1 MMRRARRWLT
11 FEGNSAFTWL
21 WWSQTVSM
29 FGNQVTL
36 VAIPLL
42 AALSLKA
49 TPLEMGLLV
58 AVETVPYL
66 AFSLPAGVLAD
77 RADRRRLMIVSN
89 LARAGMLLLIPL
101 SAVLGF
107 LGLPWLYL
115 VAFGMGTFSVIF
127 DVAYQSYVPDLL
139 EPGELLTGNQR
150 IELSE
155 SAARTIGPG
164 FGGAIVAVAGGAV
177 AIIVDAVGYVL
188 ATAALLRA
196 RRPAVPA
203 PPTAEVPAAPVPH
216 LGTSR
221 EPDKQIGLILDIW
234 DYVAALEARVVVV
247 EAKLAEQKARA
258 LGTMSAFAGINI
270 VLKDRVLR
278 DMAAS
283 TATFNL
289 ASSAIIAVF
298 VLYAATEAAMDATS
312 IGVLIAVGNV
322 GFVLGALAVGSA
334 TARFGVGP
342 ILVASGLLGA
352 IATMILPFAVGA
364 TAAAFLLAGRF
375 VGAFAIPFYNV
386 NARALRQSRAPREAL
401 GRVNAV
407 FRLIDWGALPI
418 GALLGGLVGNV
429 FGLRATLVMAAVL
442 GVMSAAWLVW
452 SPLRQV
458 RRLDG
463 DDEAAAAPDD
473 SERRAR
479 WSFPSLVGAAGA
491 IGWSLSAAG
500 RLPTIRW
507 AGLAIGGAL
516 LQLALFLPPV
526 NSRLGPLPPILY
538 VLSSVAV
545 LACLLRNARIP
556 GLAIAAVGGTGNLL
570 AIVVNGGK
578 MPVDPAAAR
587 IAGHLPATSYTNT
600 VELVTANLKPLTDI
614 IAVPPPLPFANV
626 YSLGDVLLVVGVAI
640 TVSWALFVRRPG
652 PPDDGGASPRRP
664 NEGTRLAG
672 TGFP

>member
-1 MMRRARRWLT
+1 MRRRVRGW
-11 FEGNSAFTWL
+11 FVVERNPAFTWL

-42 AALSLKA
+42 AALTLKA
-49 TPLEMGLLV
+49 TPLEMGLLA

-66 AFSLPAGVLAD
+66 ALSLPAGVLAD

-89 LARAGMLLLIPL
+89 LARAGLLLLIPT

-107 LGLPWLYL
+107 LSLPWLYV
-115 VAFGMGTFSVIF
+115 VALGMGSFSVIF

-139 EPGELLTGNQR
+139 EPGDLLSGNQR

-164 FGGAIVAVAGGAV
+164 FGGAIVALSGGAV
-177 AIIVDAVGYVL
+177 AIIVDAIGYVV

-196 RRPAVPA
+196 RRPRAVDA
-203 PPTAEVPAAPVPH
+203 VTADPVAAPLPDVAMP
-216 LGTSR
+216 R
-221 EPDKQIGLILDIW
+221 EPDQQIGLILDIW
-234 DYVAALEARVVVV
+234 DYVAALEARLAAV
-247 EAKLAEQKARA
+247 ETALAEKKARS
-258 LGTMSAFAGINI
+258 LGPRSAFAGLNI

-298 VLYAATEAAMDATS
+298 VLYAATEAGMDPTS

-322 GFVLGALAVGSA
+322 GFVLGALGVGWA

-342 ILVASGLLGA
+342 VLVASGLLGA
-352 IATMILPFAVGA
+352 LATMILPFAVGA
-364 TAAAFLLAGRF
+364 AAGAVLLAGRF

-386 NARALRQSRAPREAL
+386 NARALRQSRAPREAI

-418 GALLGGLVGNV
+418 GALAGGLVGNV
-429 FGLRATLVMAAVL
+429 FGLRATLVMAGVL
-442 GVMSAAWLVW
+442 GMMSAAWLVW
-452 SPLRQV
+452 SPLRNV

-463 DDEAAAAPDD
+463 DEPDAAAASAGKP
-473 SERRAR
+473 AR
-479 WSFPSLVGAAGA
+479 WSLPSLLGAGRAMA
-491 IGWSLSAAG
+491 WPLSAAV

-507 AGLAIGGAL
+507 AGLAIVGAL
-516 LQLALFLPPV
+516 LQLVLFLPIV
-526 NSRLGPLPPILY
+526 NSRLGTLPPLLY
-538 VLSSVAV
+538 VLTSVPV
-545 LACLLRNARIP
+545 LACLLRNVRIP
-556 GLAIAAVGGTGNLL
+556 GLAIAAIGAIANLV
-570 AIVVNGGK
+570 AIVANGGH

-587 IAGHLPATSYTNT
+587 IAGHLPPAGYTNT
-600 VELVTANLKPLTDI
+600 VELVTAHLKPLTDI

-626 YSLGDVLLVVGVAI
+626 YSVGDVLLVVGVAI
-640 TVSWALFVRRPG
+640 AVSWALFVRRP
-652 PPDDGGASPRRP
+652 DSEATSSPREA
-664 NEGTRLAG
+664 NDGTRLAG

>member
-11 FEGNSAFTWL
+11 IEGNPAFTWL
-21 WWSQTVSM
+21 WWSQTVSI

-49 TPLEMGLLV
+49 TPLEMGMLV

-89 LARAGMLLLIPL
+89 LARAGLLLLIPA
-101 SAVLGF
+101 SAILGF
-107 LGLPWLYL
+107 LGMPWLYL
-115 VAFGMGTFSVIF
+115 IAFGVGTFSVIF

-139 EPGELLTGNQR
+139 APGELLTGNQR

-164 FGGAIVAVAGGAV
+164 FGGAIVAVAGGAM
-177 AIIVDAVGYVL
+177 AIIVDAVGYLL
-188 ATAALLRA
+188 ATVALLRA
-196 RRPAVPA
+196 RRPAVPEPPA
-203 PPTAEVPAAPVPH
+203 PEVPAAIIPD

-234 DYVAALEARVVVV
+234 DYVAALEARLAVV

-258 LGTMSAFAGINI
+258 LGATSAFAGISI

-298 VLYAATEAAMDATS
+298 VLYAATEAAMDPTS

-322 GFVLGALAVGSA
+322 GFVLGALAVGSV

-342 ILVASGLLGA
+342 VLVASGLLGA
-352 IATMILPFAVGA
+352 VATMILPFAVGA
-364 TAAAFLLAGRF
+364 TAAGFLLAGRF

-386 NARALRQSRAPREAL
+386 NARALRQTRAPREAL

-429 FGLRATLVMAAVL
+429 FGLRATLVMGGVL
-442 GVMSAAWLVW
+442 GVLSAAWLVW

-458 RRLDG
+458 RRLG
-463 DDEAAAAPDD
+463 GADEVAASAD
-473 SERRAR
+473 EQHRAR
-479 WSFPSLVGAAGA
+479 WSLPSLVGAAGA
-491 IGWSLSAAG
+491 IGWSLSYVG

-516 LQLALFLPPV
+516 LQFALFLPEV
-526 NSRLGPLPPILY
+526 NSRLGSLPPILY
-538 VLSSVAV
+538 VVSSLAV
-545 LACLLRNARIP
+545 LACLVRNARIP
-556 GLAIAAVGGTGNLL
+556 GLAIAAVGGIANLV
-570 AIVVNGGK
+570 AIIANGGR

-587 IAGHLPATSYTNT
+587 IVGHVPPTGYTNT
-600 VELVTANLKPLTDI
+600 VEQLTANLKPLTDI

-626 YSLGDVLLVVGVAI
+626 YSLGDVLLVVGIAV

-652 PPDDGGASPRRP
+652 PPDDRGASPQQP
-664 NEGTRLAG
+664 SEATRLAG